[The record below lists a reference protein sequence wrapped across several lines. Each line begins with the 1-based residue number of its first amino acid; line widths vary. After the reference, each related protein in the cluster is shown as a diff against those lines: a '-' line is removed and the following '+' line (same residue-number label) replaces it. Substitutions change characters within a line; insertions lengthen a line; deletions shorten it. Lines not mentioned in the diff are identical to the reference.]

1 MTALLEF
8 YTLCFIFFSPQRS
21 ASVVAANSPMLSVP
35 DPLASGGDIKQNKFS
50 RKSIGSS
57 PTKQNSP
64 EEHVPNGK
72 NSVLL
77 YDCSIRVFIFI
88 LVRVSVHLKNLKFW
102 HLIAKFSL
110 KIVLP

>member
-1 MTALLEF
+1 MRGKIKVKFVL
-8 YTLCFIFFSPQRS
+8 TLVFNWKGSDCSIRVLYIMFHFLSPQRS

-64 EEHVPNGK
+64 EGHVPNGK
-72 NSVLL
+72 NSYCVV
-77 YDCSIRVFIFI
+77 I
-88 LVRVSVHLKNLKFW
+88 
-102 HLIAKFSL
+102 
-110 KIVLP
+110 